1 MANTALLIID
11 VQVGM
16 FIDDFPVHQG
26 TQLLENIKQLIS
38 KARAT
43 NTPIFFIQHNEPA
56 GRQLEY
62 GSKDWEIHPE
72 ISPTEIDI
80 IIHKTT
86 PDSFYNTPLEEEL
99 KKQSIKQL
107 VLTGIQ
113 TDLCVDT
120 TTRRAFSNNYEL
132 TLVSDAHSTFDS
144 DELNA
149 QQIINHHNQVLSFF
163 ANTMKTSEIEF

>member
-1 MANTALLIID
+1 MDKTALLIID

-16 FIDDFPVHQG
+16 FIDDFPVHNG

-38 KARAT
+38 KARVT

-56 GRQLEY
+56 GQQLEY
-62 GSKDWEIHPE
+62 GSKDWGIHPE
-72 ISPTEIDI
+72 LAPSEVDI
-80 IIHKTT
+80 KIHKTT
-86 PDSFYNTPLEEEL
+86 PDSFYKTALEEEL
-99 KKQSIKQL
+99 KKHSINRL

-120 TTRRAFSNNYEL
+120 TTRRAFSMNYEL
-132 TLVSDAHSTFDS
+132 TLVSDAHSTFDAG
-144 DELNA
+144 ELSA

-163 ANTMKTSEIEF
+163 SNTKKTNEVEF

>member
-1 MANTALLIID
+1 MEKTALLIID

-16 FIDDFPVHQG
+16 FVDDFPVHNG
-26 TQLLENIKQLIS
+26 TQLLENIKQLVS
-38 KARAT
+38 KARTT
-43 NTPIFFIQHNEPA
+43 NTQIFFIQHNEPA
-56 GRQLEY
+56 GQQLEY

-72 ISPTEIDI
+72 LSPSEIDI
-80 IIHKTT
+80 VIHKTT
-86 PDSFYNTPLEEEL
+86 PDSFYKTPLEEEL
-99 KKQSIKQL
+99 KKHSINQL

-120 TTRRAFSNNYEL
+120 TTRRAFSKDYKL

-149 QQIINHHNQVLSFF
+149 KQIINHHNQVLSFF
-163 ANTMKTSEIEF
+163 ANTKKTSEIEF

>member
-1 MANTALLIID
+1 MNKKALLIID

-16 FIDDFPVHQG
+16 FIEDFPVHNG

-56 GRQLEY
+56 GQQLEF

-72 ISPTEIDI
+72 LSPSEIDI

-86 PDSFYNTPLEEEL
+86 PDSFYKTPLEEQL
-99 KKQSIKQL
+99 QKHSINHL

-120 TTRRAFSNNYEL
+120 TTRRAFSMNYEL
-132 TLVSDAHSTFDS
+132 TLVSDAHSTFNSGD
-144 DELNA
+144 LIA

-163 ANTMKTSEIEF
+163 ANTKKTSEIEF

>member
-1 MANTALLIID
+1 MAKKALLIID

-16 FIDDFPVHQG
+16 FSDDFPVHKG
-26 TQLLENIKQLIS
+26 KQLLENIKQLVS

-56 GRQLEY
+56 GQQLEY

-72 ISPTEIDI
+72 LSVYESDI

-99 KKQSIKQL
+99 KKHSINQL

-120 TTRRAFSNNYEL
+120 TTRRAFSMNYEL

-144 DELNA
+144 GDLSAE
-149 QQIINHHNQVLSFF
+149 QIINHHNQVLSFF
-163 ANTMKTSEIEF
+163 AKTKNTNEIEF